1 MIFIFTNP
9 NISLATTKDA
19 KEIEILLNTAYR
31 GETAKL
37 GWTHE
42 ADLIA
47 GNVRVNDAMIL
58 ENLNTKDSVF
68 LKYINEQNEIIG
80 CINLKQNEN
89 KLYLGMF
96 SVEPMLQGCGIGKK
110 LLLAAEEHALH
121 VGSNAIFMTVISLRT
136 ELINWYKSKG
146 YKETGEKHPFIEDAI
161 TGIHL
166 QKLEFLILEKLL
178 N

>member
-19 KEIEILLNTAYR
+19 KEIEVLLNRAYR

-42 ADLIA
+42 ANLIA

-58 ENLNTKDSVF
+58 ENLNAKDSVF

-80 CINLKQNEN
+80 CVNLKQNEN

-96 SVEPMLQGCGIGKK
+96 SVQPMLQGNGVGKK
-110 LLLAAEEHALH
+110 LLLAAEEYAVH
-121 VGSNAIFMTVISLRT
+121 VGSNTIYMTVISLRR
-136 ELINWYKSKG
+136 ELIHWYKSKG
-146 YKETGEKHPFIEDAI
+146 YKETGERHAFVEDAI
-161 TGIHL
+161 TGTHL
-166 QKLEFLILEKLL
+166 QKLEFITLEKLL